1 MLAETL
7 TVGSGQWAG
16 LHPRLHQRDR
26 RCLGFQD
33 WSSYEGICLWLYG
46 NNTGGVILMEFAEN
60 RNPGSTTD
68 DAERW
73 STKSLTTLRA
83 GRFFTIPF
91 AEFNRKEI
99 GNGAPNDGL
108 TLEEV
113 HGYSIGGFRLRGHG
127 HEHLL
132 RR

>member
-16 LHPRLHQRDR
+16 YTHAFTNETADEWVS
-26 RCLGFQD
+26 QD
-33 WSSYEGICLWLYG
+33 WSSYEGISLWLYG
-46 NNTGGVILMEFAEN
+46 NNSGGVFQWNSPRTATLA
-60 RNPGSTTD
+60 PPQTTPN
-68 DAERW
+68 AGA
-73 STKSLTTLRA
+73 TKSLTTSQA
-83 GRFFTIPF
+83 GSSSHIPF
-91 AEFNRKEI
+91 SEFNRKEI

-113 HGYSIGGFRLRGHG
+113 RGYSIGGFRLRGHG

-132 RR
+132 R